1 MRFYSNHQ
9 SNSSSTHPFTDVII
23 EGEPRWNYIFLFFI
37 VFPITTIFIF
47 YGIYLYVSKQNISSY
62 HSWQQDE
69 VSKTERMGLL
79 NKHSFIESPDRVGK
93 RNADSP
99 IGFQTTVAG
108 STPGKTSPPVIFK
121 PKPLYNSDLAEFS

>member
-1 MRFYSNHQ
+1 M
-9 SNSSSTHPFTDVII
+9 
-23 EGEPRWNYIFLFFI
+23 IF
-37 VFPITTIFIF
+37 VF

-69 VSKTERMGLL
+69 VSRTERMGLL
-79 NKHSFIESPDRVGK
+79 NKHSFTESPDRVGK

-99 IGFQTTVAG
+99 IGFQSTGTG
-108 STPGKTSPPVIFK
+108 STVKTSPPVIFK